1 MASSAGARAAKSFRY
16 YHVDNFTENPLEGNA
31 LAVVLDADDLDT
43 VTMQRVARDFNLSET
58 TFILRPERPESVAR
72 VRIFTPQVELEF
84 AGHPT
89 IGSAF
94 VILAEGRLSGRKAF
108 TLDEQI
114 GPVPI
119 RIEGDDDPLI
129 WLETPPISIGRTFD
143 RDAWARALRI
153 SADDLLPEVPCRS
166 YSARVPCVFIA
177 LRDVRAVDAAD
188 VDEPGMRHALLGED
202 KPTCIFVFTPTPFG
216 AYSRMFA
223 PQLGIR
229 EDPATGSATGPLA
242 AFMLDYDLVSAP
254 DRSRFF
260 SEQGTKMGRRSI
272 LHVRVDD
279 VAGRRRIE
287 VGGKVVPFATGTIR
301 VPLSGLQRPGER
313 ISTDDD
319 AGRRRIRAH
328 ELE

>member
-1 MASSAGARAAKSFRY
+1 
-16 YHVDNFTENPLEGNA
+16 
-31 LAVVLDADDLDT
+31 
-43 VTMQRVARDFNLSET
+43 
-58 TFILRPERPESVAR
+58 
-72 VRIFTPQVELEF
+72 
-84 AGHPT
+84 
-89 IGSAF
+89 
-94 VILAEGRLSGRKAF
+94 
-108 TLDEQI
+108 
-114 GPVPI
+114 
-119 RIEGDDDPLI
+119 
-129 WLETPPISIGRTFD
+129 
-143 RDAWARALRI
+143 
-153 SADDLLPEVPCRS
+153 
-166 YSARVPCVFIA
+166 
-177 LRDVRAVDAAD
+177 
-188 VDEPGMRHALLGED
+188 MRHALLGED